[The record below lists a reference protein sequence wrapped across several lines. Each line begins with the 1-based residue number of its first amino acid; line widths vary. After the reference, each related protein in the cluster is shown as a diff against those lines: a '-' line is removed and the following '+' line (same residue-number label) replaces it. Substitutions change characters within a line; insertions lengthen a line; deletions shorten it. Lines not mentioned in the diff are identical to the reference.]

1 MPFTLS
7 KTRYCNAVQCPKM
20 LWLKQYKPE
29 VFDDSV
35 MNEAVLQTGNEVGDL
50 AMGLFG
56 DFTEVPY
63 GNPSEM
69 IHTTEE
75 LIRRKTPVICEA
87 SFSYDGLFC
96 SVDILK
102 NLGRKQVELYEVKS
116 STAIHDI
123 YIDDVSYQVY
133 VLTQLGCQV
142 KRACLVHLNREY
154 VRIGELN
161 LKELFTFEDLTEI
174 AVGNHH
180 SVEENIESFRRYMR
194 KRKEPEQNLGAQCFS
209 PYGCGFWPYCS
220 KALPKPN
227 VFDLKRTQL
236 NTKTKLYDQG
246 LVSYEDLH
254 ASGALGKQ
262 AAMQVS
268 YELEDLPD
276 RINRES
282 IRQYLQDITYPLYFL
297 DFESF
302 QPAVPL
308 YDYSSPYDQIP
319 FQYSL
324 HYQKKQNGK
333 LYHKEYLAYPYK
345 DPRRGLAEQLCKDI
359 PDDVCVLAYS
369 MTFEKSRIK
378 ELAELFPDLSRH
390 LMSIHDNIKDLIVP
404 FQQNWYNNKA
414 MQGSYSI
421 KYVLPALFPGDPE
434 LDYQNL
440 EGVHNGREASDT
452 FKLMSSMDPKALEEA
467 RQHLLK
473 YCELDTYAMVK
484 VLQKLYE
491 AAEEKG

>member
-35 MNEAVLQTGNEVGDL
+35 MDEAVLQTGNEVGDL

-56 DFTEVPY
+56 DFVEVPY
-63 GNPSEM
+63 GDLNEM
-69 IHTTEE
+69 IQTTEK
-75 LIRRKTPVICEA
+75 LIHQKTPVICEA
-87 SFSYDGLFC
+87 SFSCEGLFC

-116 STAIHDI
+116 STALHNI

-133 VLTQLGCQV
+133 VLTKLGYKV

-154 VRIGELN
+154 VRIKDLD
-161 LKELFTFEDLTEI
+161 LSELFTIEDLTEI
-174 AVGNHH
+174 TSRNFYD
-180 SVEENIESFRRYMR
+180 VEENIACFRQYMR
-194 KRKEPEQNLGAQCFS
+194 KRKEPEQKLGAQCFS
-209 PYGCGFWPYCS
+209 PYECGFWSHCS
-220 KALPKPN
+220 LTLPKPN

-236 NTKTKLYDQG
+236 NTKTKLYDQR
-246 LVSYEDLH
+246 LISFADLH
-254 ASGALGKQ
+254 SCGALGKQ
-262 AAMQVS
+262 AAMQVN
-268 YELEDLPD
+268 YELEDIPD
-276 RINRES
+276 LIRRES
-282 IRQYLQDITYPLYFL
+282 IHQYLQDITYPLYFL

-302 QPAVPL
+302 QPAIPL

-324 HYQKKQNGK
+324 HYRKKKNGK
-333 LYHKEYLAYPYK
+333 LYHREYLACPDE
-345 DPRRGLAEQLCKDI
+345 DPRRGLAEQLCRDI
-359 PDDVCVLAYS
+359 PEDVCVLAYS
-369 MTFEKSRIK
+369 MTFEKSRIR
-378 ELAELFPDLSRH
+378 ELAELFPDLKHH
-390 LMSIHDNIKDLIVP
+390 LMCIHNNIKDLIIP
-404 FQQNWYNNKA
+404 FQQNWYYSKA

-421 KYVLPALFPGDPE
+421 KYVLPALFPNDPE
-434 LDYQNL
+434 LNYQNL

-452 FKLMSSMDPKALEEA
+452 FQMMRRMEKPKREEY
-467 RQHLLK
+467 RRHLLK

-484 VLQKLYE
+484 ILQKLYE

>member
-1 MPFTLS
+1 MSFTLS

-20 LWLKQYKPE
+20 LWLRQYKPE

-35 MNEAVLQTGNEVGDL
+35 MNEAVLKTGNEVGDL

-56 DFTEVPY
+56 DFVEVPY
-63 GNPSEM
+63 GDLKKM

-75 LIRRKTPVICEA
+75 QIKQKTPVICEA
-87 SFSYDGLFC
+87 SFSCEGLFC

-116 STAIHDI
+116 STAIHEI

-133 VLTQLGCQV
+133 VLTKLGYKV

-154 VRIGELN
+154 VRIKDLDLN
-161 LKELFTFEDLTEI
+161 ELFTIEDLTET
-174 AVGNHH
+174 ANENLDN
-180 SVEENIESFRRYMR
+180 VEENIAYFRQYMR
-194 KRKEPEQNLGAQCFS
+194 KRKEPEQKLGAQCFS
-209 PYGCGFWPYCS
+209 PYGCGFWNYCS
-220 KALPKPN
+220 LTLPKPN

-246 LVSYEDLH
+246 LISFADLH
-254 ASGALGKQ
+254 SCGALGKQ
-262 AAMQVS
+262 AAMQVK
-268 YELEDLPD
+268 YELEDIPD
-276 RINRES
+276 RICKES

-302 QPAVPL
+302 QPAIPL

-324 HYQKKQNGK
+324 HYRKKKNGK
-333 LYHKEYLAYPYK
+333 LYHREYLACPDE
-345 DPRRGLAEQLCKDI
+345 DPRRGLAEQLCRDI
-359 PDDVCVLAYS
+359 PEDVCVLAYS
-369 MTFEKSRIK
+369 MTFEKSRIR
-378 ELAELFPDLSRH
+378 ELAELFPDLKHH
-390 LMSIHDNIKDLIVP
+390 LMCIHNNIKDLIIP
-404 FQQNWYNNKA
+404 FQQNWYYSKA

-421 KYVLPALFPGDPE
+421 KYVLPALFPDDPE
-434 LDYQNL
+434 LNYQNL

-452 FKLMSSMDPKALEEA
+452 FQMMRRMEKPKRKEY
-467 RQHLLK
+467 RRHLLK

>member
-1 MPFTLS
+1 MTFTLS
-7 KTRYCNAVQCPKM
+7 KSRYCYAIQCPKM
-20 LWLKQYKPE
+20 LWMKQNMPE
-29 VFDDSV
+29 VFDESV
-35 MNEAVLQTGNEVGDL
+35 QNEAVLQTGNEVGDL
-50 AMGLFG
+50 AMGIFG
-56 DFTEVPY
+56 DYVEVPY
-63 GNPSEM
+63 GDLGEM
-69 IHTTEE
+69 IRVTEE
-75 LIRRKTPVICEA
+75 LIRKKTTVICEA

-116 STAIHDI
+116 STAIRDI

-133 VLTQLGCQV
+133 VLTKLGYQV

-154 VRIGELN
+154 VRLGDLDLN
-161 LKELFTFEDLTEI
+161 ELFTIEDLSDLAHENL
-174 AVGNHH
+174 GN
-180 SVEENIESFRRYMR
+180 VEANIDYYRQYMR
-194 KRKEPEQNLGAQCFS
+194 KRKEPNEKLGAQCFS
-209 PYGCGFWPYCS
+209 PYDCGFWSYCS
-220 KALPKPN
+220 RALPKPN

-246 LVSYEDLH
+246 LISYEDLQE
-254 ASGALGKQ
+254 SGALNKQ
-262 AAMQVS
+262 AAMQVK
-268 YELEDLPD
+268 YELEDIPD
-276 RINRES
+276 LIDTEA
-282 IRQYLQDITYPLYFL
+282 IRKYLQGITYPLYFL

-324 HYQKKQNGK
+324 HYLKRKNGK
-333 LYHKEYLAYPYK
+333 LYHKEHLAYPYE

-369 MTFEKSRIK
+369 MTFEKTRIK
-378 ELAELFPDLSRH
+378 ELSNLFPDLSHH
-390 LMSIHDNIKDLIVP
+390 LMCIHDNMKDLIVP
-404 FQQNWYNNKA
+404 FKQNWYYNKA

-421 KYVLPALFPGDPE
+421 KYVLPALFPDDPE

-452 FKLMSSMDPKALEEA
+452 FKLMSSMDQKTLEEY
-467 RQHLLK
+467 RRHLLK

-484 VLQKLYE
+484 VLERLYQVV
-491 AAEEKG
+491 